1 MQVIGS
7 AEEARALAKG
17 IKVRTQSIVESTKD
31 ISTKLNA
38 LGGSY
43 RDSGFAELQEIVNKV
58 TNSILSH
65 KDDVIG
71 VMGGLQKYAELLER

>member
-17 IKVRTQSIVESTKD
+17 IKVRTQSIVESTQD
-31 ISTKLNA
+31 IGTKLNA

-65 KDDVIG
+65 KDDIIG